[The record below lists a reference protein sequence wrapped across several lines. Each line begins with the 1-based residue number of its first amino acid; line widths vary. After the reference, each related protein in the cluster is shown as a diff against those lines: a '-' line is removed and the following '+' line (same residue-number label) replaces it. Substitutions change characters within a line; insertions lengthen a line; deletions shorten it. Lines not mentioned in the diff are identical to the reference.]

1 MQVCSAQRKSAMFPV
16 GLNDLASPVLIT
28 RGSRCVP
35 QFVIPGEFF
44 MKLSLVCLSLAA
56 TLILVGSLAVGQSS
70 TVDARLEQLKT
81 WD

>member
-1 MQVCSAQRKSAMFPV
+1 
-16 GLNDLASPVLIT
+16 
-28 RGSRCVP
+28 
-35 QFVIPGEFF
+35 